1 MLTPEQV
8 ECLELMVNTKLTQK
22 AIAKKIQMSE
32 QTICNWKKDPE
43 FIAEH
48 NKLLRATLRS
58 VATKAARTLVDLLEA
73 ESEQVRLNAAKDI
86 LDRAGL
92 KPEEKIEVN
101 GNVNN
106 PFAGLSTEEL
116 KKLVADD

>member
-8 ECLELMVNTKLTQK
+8 ECLDLMVNSNLTQK
-22 AIAKKIQMSE
+22 AIAKKIKMSE

-43 FIAEH
+43 FVEEH
-48 NKLLRATLRS
+48 KKLLRATLRS
-58 VATKAARTLVDLLEA
+58 VATKASRTLVALLEA

-86 LDRAGL
+86 LDRVGL
-92 KPEEKIEVN
+92 KPEEKVEIR
-101 GNVNN
+101 GDVNN

-116 KKLVADD
+116 KKLIDDD

>member
-1 MLTPEQV
+1 MLSQEQV
-8 ECLELMVNTKLTQK
+8 ECLDLMVNSKLTQK
-22 AIAKKIQMSE
+22 AIAKKIQVSE

-48 NKLLRATLRS
+48 NKLLRASLRS
-58 VATKAARTLVDLLEA
+58 VATKAARTLVDLLKA

-86 LDRAGL
+86 LDRAGF
-92 KPEEKIEVN
+92 KPEEKVEIN

-106 PFAGLSTEEL
+106 PLAGLSTDEL
-116 KKLVADD
+116 KKLIADD